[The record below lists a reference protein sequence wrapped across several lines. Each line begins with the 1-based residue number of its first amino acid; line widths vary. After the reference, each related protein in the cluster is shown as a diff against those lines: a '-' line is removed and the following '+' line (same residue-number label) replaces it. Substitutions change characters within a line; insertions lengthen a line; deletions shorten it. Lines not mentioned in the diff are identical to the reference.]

1 MIIVGL
7 FPATGEPPIC
17 MSISVLFALRNA
29 IDAARKDAGQ
39 PEWYQL
45 GKYLLQKSQWDW
57 FE

>member
-45 GKYLLQKSQWDW
+45 GKYLLQKSQ
-57 FE
+57 